1 MLMPVPLGA
10 QRCKTF
16 ALAECD
22 ESAGNAVPQHLL
34 ASAGERYRR
43 HTCMSS
49 VSISVWMWY
58 TTCVKPTMKTRSKAK
73 MAERINAGSPYLLSS
88 PPLLGERVYRQLR
101 SDIIRGVFQQGD
113 AINEK
118 VLASRYEGSRTPVR
132 EAAMRLQQEGL
143 LRIVPNKGYFVSHI
157 TIQDL
162 NDMYEYRTEL
172 EGFCAELAARR
183 WTDQPL
189 LERLTKLAHT
199 KYKTSSRDSYEHF
212 IEADTEFHVGI
223 AALGHNRLVE
233 RAVSDVRSKM
243 ERIMFAAIDIGYYG
257 ELPTIEHE
265 EIVDAIRRR
274 DGANARQLMCK
285 HIVGSKEKVLT
296 LAGRSR

>member
-1 MLMPVPLGA
+1 VLRGGQPLLGGA
-10 QRCKTF
+10 AATPER
-16 ALAECD
+16 
-22 ESAGNAVPQHLL
+22 SNARP
-34 ASAGERYRR
+34 ARERRERYRR
-43 HTCMSS
+43 PTCMSR
-49 VSISVWMWY
+49 VSTVVWMWY
-58 TTCVKPTMKTRSKAK
+58 TTCVKPKTKTRSKAQ
-73 MAERINAGSPYLLSS
+73 MAARVHAGSSHKLVN
-88 PPLLGERVYRQLR
+88 PPLLGERVYQQLR

-162 NDMYEYRTEL
+162 NEMYEYRTEL

-183 WTDQPL
+183 WTDQLL
-189 LERLTKLAHT
+189 LERLGKLALT

-212 IEADTEFHVGI
+212 IETDTEFHVGI
-223 AALGHNRLVE
+223 AVLGHNRLVA
-233 RAVSDVRSKM
+233 RAVADVRSQM

-257 ELPTIEHE
+257 EFPTIEHE
-265 EIVDAIRRR
+265 EIVEAIRRR
-274 DGANARQLMCK
+274 DGSTARRLMSQ
-285 HIVGSKEKVLT
+285 HIVGSKEKVLS